1 MIVKTTK
8 AGLVIPRKLL
18 GGFEEFEEAEVVRGN
33 GKIVVILK
41 VKRVSLRKKAEAK
54 TFSPSLTLKEKK
66 LLASAKKKIVAI
78 NRNIR
83 TAKGLTEAET
93 KAAAK
98 AGLIDPEQRWWWTE
112 AWQKGERRAEDDIV
126 NGRVSQPFH
135 SADELIAHL
144 RSLKA

>member
-1 MIVKTTK
+1 MTVKTTK

-18 GGFEEFEEAEVVRGN
+18 GEFEAFEKAEVLRGN

-41 VKRVSLRKKAEAK
+41 VKSASLRKRAVAK
-54 TFSPSLTLKEKK
+54 TPMLTLKEQK
-66 LLASAKKKIVAI
+66 LLASAKEKIAAI

-83 TAKGLTEAET
+83 ASKGLTEAET
-93 KAAAK
+93 KVAAK
-98 AGLIDPEQRWWWTE
+98 AGLIDPDQRWWWTE

-126 NGRVSQPFH
+126 NGRVSKPFH

-144 RSLKA
+144 RGLKA

>member
-1 MIVKTTK
+1 MTVKATK
-8 AGLVIPRKLL
+8 AGIVIPRELL

-41 VKRVSLRKKAEAK
+41 VKRVSLRKKAAAK
-54 TFSPSLTLKEKK
+54 TPAPKLTLKEKT
-66 LLASAKKKIVAI
+66 LLAYAKKKIAAI

-93 KAAAK
+93 KIAAQ

-112 AWQKGERRAEDDIV
+112 EWQKGERRTQRDIDE
-126 NGRVSQPFH
+126 GRVSK
-135 SADELIAHL
+135 AYDNVDEAL
-144 RSLKA
+144 RELKGAI